1 MSDHLLTEAVWWCG
15 SALEVAVLW
24 RAIRGFFFNKY
35 PVFYFYLAFVF
46 VHDVAA
52 YCIYTFRPNFYA
64 KFYWS
69 TEYVFIAIGYCVIW
83 EIYRQIFKPYPG
95 ASRMTRSLL
104 LAILIF
110 VVCKVTVNAIQG
122 GMVWDPLHQAPEF
135 ERSLRIVQGALLIT
149 IVAFIAYYSIP
160 VGRNLKG
167 MILGYG
173 LYIGLTITQLGL
185 HSYLGGWF
193 QPIWKHLG
201 WVSYT
206 AALITWCA
214 TLWSYHPNP
223 KPANDQPEYDFE
235 YLASH
240 TSRMMAQV
248 RSGISRA
255 MRP

>member
-1 MSDHLLTEAVWWCG
+1 MSDQALTNVVWASNIFEAV
-15 SALEVAVLW
+15 LVFRAV
-24 RAIRGFFFNKY
+24 RRRFFHNY
-35 PVFYFYLAFVF
+35 PVFYAYLSYVF
-46 VHDVAA
+46 AYEVAA
-52 YCIYTFRPNFYA
+52 FCVYTFRPAAYSV
-64 KFYWS
+64 FYWS
-69 TEYVFIAIGYCVIW
+69 LEYVSIAIGYCVIW

-95 ASRMTRSLL
+95 ASRMTRNLL

-135 ERSLRIVQGALLIT
+135 ERSLRIVQGALLVT